1 MIHGIGK
8 PVRRKE
14 DVRFI
19 TGQGQYTAD
28 INLPRQ
34 LHLVVLRAPVAHAK
48 INGIDT
54 QKAAAATGVVAVIT
68 AQDLDKAGVKDMP
81 CKTKIWSRDG
91 SEMPKIEH
99 PVLAKEKMVYFGE
112 PVAAVIA
119 ETKLLAKDALE
130 LVEID
135 YDELPVAASA
145 SAALA
150 PDAPQLWPQI
160 NNNLACDWAF
170 GDKDKTDQLF
180 AEADHVVK
188 METVQNRLVP
198 SSMEPRS
205 TLATYDSGKDEY
217 TIYAANQNPHLSRY
231 LSCRHTMDIPEHK
244 LRFVAPD
251 VGGGF
256 GSKTPQ
262 YSEEYLCLYGAK
274 LTGRP
279 VKWVGDRSEAFVS
292 DAHARD
298 HVTHAEMAFNHDGKI
313 LAIRSSH
320 IADLGAYAMIF
331 GPLVPTSLY
340 ATMLS
345 GVYTIESVYA
355 EVKLAVSNTVPTDAY
370 RGAGRPEAA
379 YTVERLVELAA
390 AELGIP
396 ATEVRQRNFIPK
408 EKFPYEVC
416 TGYLYDSGD
425 YDQCMSLAL
434 KAIDFEGFSARRTI
448 SERNGKLRGIGLS
461 VYTEVAGVGPSG
473 PLMDAGSEIGFYEV
487 TSVRVN
493 PDGTVTI
500 LTGAHSHGQGHE
512 TSFAQIVADTLGMSI
527 DDIEVIHGDTAKIP
541 YGVGTFASRSISLAG
556 GALVIGLNKVI
567 AKAKIIAAH
576 VLDTEVD
583 DLDFIDGFFKVKN
596 SDRILAFKEVA
607 HLAYAPS
614 NFPHGEIE
622 LGLEETTYFDP
633 PNFTFPAGCHCCEV
647 EIDPQTGKVSIQNY
661 TVGDDFGRIINP
673 MIVEGQVHG
682 GVAQGVGQ
690 ALMEHAIYDS
700 DSGQPL
706 TGSFLDYCIP
716 RADDLPRFTVQSIDS
731 TTESNPLGAKGCGE
745 AGAIGAPA
753 AVMNAVFDALKPL
766 RVSDKHLS
774 MPATSAKVWRAIQ
787 EAHNDV

>member
-1 MIHGIGK
+1 MMHGIGQ

-14 DVRFI
+14 DKRFL
-19 TGQGQYTAD
+19 TGKGQYTAD
-28 INLPRQ
+28 INLPGQ
-34 LHLVVLRAPVAHAK
+34 LHLALLRAPVAHGIIK
-48 INGIDT
+48 NINVSAAS
-54 QKAAAATGVVAVIT
+54 KAPGVVAVIT
-68 AQDLDKAGVKDMP
+68 SKDLDAGGVKDMP
-81 CKTKIWSRDG
+81 CKVNIFSRDG
-91 SEMPKIEH
+91 TAMPKIEH

-119 ETKLLAKDALE
+119 NTRLQAKDAVE
-130 LVEID
+130 LIELD
-135 YDELPVAASA
+135 YEELPVAASA
-145 SAALA
+145 CAALE
-150 PDAPQLWPQI
+150 PGAPQIWPEI
-160 NNNLACDWAF
+160 NNNLACDWVF
-170 GDKDKTDQLF
+170 GDEQKTSEMF
-180 AEADHVVK
+180 AAADHVVTL
-188 METVQNRLVP
+188 ETIQNRLVP
-198 SSMEPRS
+198 SSMEPRAS
-205 TLATYDSGKDEY
+205 LASYDEGKDEY
-217 TIYAANQNPHLSRY
+217 TVYVANQNPHLSRY

-262 YSEEYLCLYGAK
+262 YSEEYLCLFGAK

-279 VKWVGDRSEAFVS
+279 VKWVGERSEAFIS

-298 HVTHAEMAFNHDGKI
+298 HVTKAEMAFNRDGKI
-313 LAIRSSH
+313 LGIRSSH
-320 IADLGAYAMIF
+320 IADLGAYAMVF

-345 GVYTIESVYA
+345 GVYTIPAVYA
-355 EVKLAVSNTVPTDAY
+355 EVKLVVSNTVPTDAY

-390 AELGIP
+390 AKLGISSIDF
-396 ATEVRQRNFIPK
+396 RRKNFIPK
-408 EKFPYEVC
+408 EAFPYQVC

-425 YDQCMSLAL
+425 YNQCMDIAL
-434 KAIDFEGFSARRTI
+434 RAINADEFSQRRDKSKAA
-448 SERNGKLRGIGLS
+448 GKLRGLGIS

-473 PLMDAGSEIGFYEV
+473 PLMDGGSEIGFYEV
-487 TSVRVN
+487 SSVRVN
-493 PDGTVTI
+493 PDGTVTV

-512 TSFAQIVADTLGMSI
+512 TSFAQIVAEELAMDI
-527 DDIEVIHGDTAKIP
+527 NDIEIVHGDTAKIP

-556 GALVIGLNKVI
+556 SALSIGIGKVV
-567 AKAKIIAAH
+567 AKGKLIAAH
-576 VLDTEVD
+576 VLEADKD
-583 DLDFIDGFFKVKN
+583 QIDFIDGFYKVRD
-596 SDRILAFKEVA
+596 SDQILAFKEVA

-647 EIDPQTGKVSIQNY
+647 EIDQETGKVVIENY

-682 GVAQGVGQ
+682 GLAQGIGQ
-690 ALMEHAIYDS
+690 ALLEHALYDN
-700 DSGQPL
+700 DSGQLL
-706 TGSFLDYCIP
+706 TGSFLDYCMP
-716 RADDLPRFTVQSIDS
+716 RADDLPNFTVDSIDS
-731 TTESNPLGAKGCGE
+731 TTPSNPLGAKGCGE
-745 AGAIGAPA
+745 AGAIGAPV

-766 RVSDKHLS
+766 GITNLT
-774 MPATSAKVWRAIQ
+774 MPATAPKVWTAIQ
-787 EAHNDV
+787 EAK